1 MTDAFAWIVPE
12 SLMGL
17 MNTND
22 GVSPC
27 YTLPVVSL
35 PSAQSLPGAHVFII
49 VRGSKGDCIFARVV
63 VDSVERCED
72 EVGNSLGH
80 LLNTDV
86 AASFRNFRSYAEVHA
101 SDYKTNALVGT
112 GIGLSPIANSI
123 AAKLDKQISTN
134 VQRLIKHFS
143 EREYSRVNPPIDHC
157 SALFADKV
165 LLREIASRFSISEL
179 WGNQR
184 VQNPIAHLAIEYLKR
199 NPSFVSNGNIK
210 DVIARLEA
218 TPLISDESVTTISSK
233 PTNKQFVARFNTSMP
248 DVDLSL
254 VPIDPNEIKI
264 RRFIARRKSISVD
277 EMLQKTESAEKRH
290 QEMLKD
296 IASYLLKS
304 GQKVFQSESIDMAI
318 KCKDGLFV
326 FELKSI
332 DCNNAVS
339 QIAKGFFQVLYYSDA
354 LIQCGVP
361 VLGKG
366 LIVESNLTEEM
377 TDAFSR
383 ILGNVGISLYFYNS
397 SHPWPNRITP
407 TIDAEITKDQNLV
420 YPRIRVEDYREA
432 ATRGDSVGRS
442 GDGYDAAR

>member
-1 MTDAFAWIVPE
+1 MAKSD
-12 SLMGL
+12 
-17 MNTND
+17 N
-22 GVSPC
+22 
-27 YTLPVVSL
+27 
-35 PSAQSLPGAHVFII
+35 VFII
-49 VRGSKGDCIFARVV
+49 SRGSRGDYIFARVV
-63 VDSVERCED
+63 IDSVERCED
-72 EVGNSLGH
+72 EVGNPLGY
-80 LLNTDV
+80 LLNIDV
-86 AASFRNFRSYAEVHA
+86 ATSFRVIRSCGDVNA
-101 SDYKTNALVGT
+101 SEYKTALFSGT
-112 GIGLSPIANSI
+112 GMGMSELPHHTAEL
-123 AAKLDKQISTN
+123 LDAQIKATMH
-134 VQRLIKHFS
+134 RLIKHFS
-143 EREYSRVNPPIDHC
+143 EREYSRVNPPIVHC

-179 WGNQR
+179 WGSQR
-184 VQNPIAHLAIEYLKR
+184 VQNPLAHLAIEYLKR
-199 NPSFVSNGNIK
+199 NPSFVSNGNIT
-210 DVIARLEA
+210 DVVGRLEA
-218 TPLISDESVTTISSK
+218 TPLILDESATTIASK

-248 DVDLSL
+248 EVDLSL
-254 VPIDPNEIKI
+254 VPINPNEIKI
-264 RRFIARRKSISVD
+264 RRFIARRQSISVD

-366 LIVESNLTEEM
+366 LIVEANLTEEM